1 MRKHKARR
9 FRGILW
15 VAAVAAG
22 VLLVGYVGLCAYL
35 AYTIEYPSPIPEDA
49 KPSHYLLAAV
59 DVSWSSSRGRDIKG
73 WWTEGRPGAP
83 AVLLAPGHDLSRSDA
98 LSLAAELGKRGFHS
112 LIYSAGGRS
121 DDGSKPAGILG
132 PEAVEDMLSA
142 LDFVERRKEVASGR
156 LGIWGVDVGAR
167 AALEAA
173 CRRPEVKAV
182 AADSPYDAVAD
193 FVRLHVI
200 ATLGRTDPRIESGCL
215 WILSLLEGVPADSF
229 RAGLELEALANRS
242 VLFITGGNRP
252 ELAQSTEGL
261 RGRLKPEKELL
272 SLAGSRARLMSAEMM
287 AVYDR
292 RVGDFFSTCLLDVR
306 PGAGRQSGRTD
317 GEGNQ

>member
-9 FRGILW
+9 FRRILW
-15 VAAVAAG
+15 AAAVAAG
-22 VLLVGYVGLCAYL
+22 VLVVGYLGLCAYL
-35 AYTIEYPSPIPEDA
+35 AYTIKYPSPVPEDA

-59 DVSWSSSRGRDIKG
+59 DVSWSSARGRDIKG
-73 WWTEGRPGAP
+73 WWTEGKFGAP

-121 DDGSKPAGILG
+121 DDGSEPAGVLG
-132 PEAVEDMLSA
+132 PEAVDDMLSA
-142 LDFVERRKEVASGR
+142 LDFLERRKEVASGR

-167 AALEAA
+167 AALETA

-182 AADSPYDAVAD
+182 AADSPYGAVAD

-200 ATLGRTDPRIESGCL
+200 GTLGRTDRRIESGCL
-215 WILSLLEGVPADSF
+215 WILGLLGGVPADSF
-229 RAGLELEALANRS
+229 RVGFELDALADRG
-242 VLFITGGNRP
+242 VLFIAGGNRP
-252 ELAQSTEGL
+252 ELARSTEEL
-261 RGRLKPEKELL
+261 RSRLKPERELL
-272 SLAGSRARLMSAEMM
+272 SAAGARARLMSAEMM

-292 RVGDFFSTCLLDVR
+292 RVGDFFSAYLLDAR
-306 PGAGRQSGRTD
+306 PGPGRQIGRA
-317 GEGNQ
+317 GGYKNE

>member
-1 MRKHKARR
+1 MRKHKASR
-9 FRGILW
+9 FRRILW
-15 VAAVAAG
+15 VVAVAAG
-22 VLLVGYVGLCAYL
+22 VLIAGYLGLCIYL
-35 AYTIEYPSPIPEDA
+35 AYTIKYPSAIPEDA

-59 DVSWSSSRGRDIKG
+59 DVSWSSPRGRDIKG
-73 WWTEGRPGAP
+73 WWTEGKAGAP
-83 AVLLAPGHDLSRSDA
+83 AVLLATGYDLSRSDA

-121 DDGSKPAGILG
+121 DDGSKPAGVLG
-132 PEAVEDMLSA
+132 PEAVDDMLSA
-142 LDFVERRKEVASGR
+142 LDFLEKRKEVASER

-193 FVRLHVI
+193 FVRLRVI
-200 ATLGRTDPRIESGCL
+200 GLLGRTDRRIESGCL
-215 WILSLLEGVPADSF
+215 WVLGLLEGARAASF
-229 RAGLELEALANRS
+229 RAGLELDALADRG
-242 VLFITGGNRP
+242 VLFIAGSNRP
-252 ELAQSTEGL
+252 ELARSTEDL
-261 RGRLKPEKELL
+261 RSRLKPERELL

-292 RVGDFFSTCLLDVR
+292 KVGDFFSTHLLDVR
-306 PGAGRQSGRTD
+306 PAAGRQTGRTD
-317 GEGNQ
+317 GDKNE